1 MIRRQKRR
9 EYPPARPLSNWAI
22 ALGAVIVLAIAV
34 FAGVILG
41 HRYGGAGA
49 SVELDAIRTAGA
61 LVVGTGGAVA
71 LLLAARRQRS
81 TELTLVHT
89 EHDATERRI
98 TELYTKAADQLGSDQ
113 APVRLAGLYA
123 LERLAHST
131 VEHRQTIVDVICA
144 YLRMPY
150 TPPPETPQTGVR
162 YRGPRPR
169 RRRQSL
175 INEHRSRSGAAPT
188 DRHQQPRQ
196 ERQVR
201 LTAQDILARN
211 LRLPKS
217 HRRWW
222 TPWRVYREPPWPGIR
237 LNLNRALLLDV
248 NLMNCRIAAADFNG
262 ARFTGTTSFSDAQFT
277 GTAFFHDAQFTG
289 TAFFDYAQFTGT
301 VSFHSAQFTC
311 TTRTTSFSDAQFTA
325 EAYFTGAQFTGTAY
339 FDGAQFTTLLAFFDG
354 AHASGPGL
362 ETVWPPGWTTRPAQ
376 PDNGEDPAA
385 RYLVRSDDQAG

>member
-150 TPPPETPQTGVR
+150 TSPPEPPETPQAGTPIGGR
-162 YRGPRPR
+162 DHGTADSPLSNDRHPPARAT
-169 RRRQSL
+169 L
-175 INEHRSRSGAAPT
+175 T
-188 DRHQQPRQ
+188 DRPEQPRQ
-196 ERQVR
+196 EREVR
-201 LTAQDILARN
+201 LTAQDILTRN
-211 LRLPKS
+211 LRLPPTES
-217 HRRWW
+217 RRRWW
-222 TPWRVYREPPWPGIR
+222 APWRGVYREPPWPGIR
-237 LNLNRALLLDV
+237 LNLTGALLLDV
-248 NLMNCRIAAADFNG
+248 NLTNCRIREVN
-262 ARFTGTTSFSDAQFT
+262 
-277 GTAFFHDAQFTG
+277 
-289 TAFFDYAQFTGT
+289 
-301 VSFHSAQFTC
+301 
-311 TTRTTSFSDAQFTA
+311 
-325 EAYFTGAQFTGTAY
+325 FTGAQFTGQAY
-339 FDGAQFTTLLAFFDG
+339 FIGAQFTSWAYFRGAQFTGGAFFDG
-354 AHASGPGL
+354 ARVSGPQF
-362 ETVWPPGWTTRPAQ
+362 ETGVVWPSGWTTRPAR
-376 PDNGEDPAA
+376 PGDGEKPGYRYFVPAEDSA
-385 RYLVRSDDQAG
+385 E